1 MRDPLREHR
10 TMARACEETMPIAEQ
25 GGEAVKQPHVAG
37 GPLGVARIDRPHRA
51 RSGPTGPRL
60 ERVVAAVSRVGQ
72 LLLAAL
78 IVETV
83 AVASFGVGLGTIVA
97 VLLAVTLL
105 VSLRIASNAARK
117 E

>member
-1 MRDPLREHR
+1 MK
-10 TMARACEETMPIAEQ
+10 ET
-25 GGEAVKQPHVAG
+25 HVAG

-51 RSGPTGPRL
+51 RPGHTGPRL
-60 ERVVAAVSRVGQ
+60 GRVVAAVSRVGQ

-83 AVASFGVGLGTIVA
+83 AVASFGAVVGTIVA
-97 VLLAVTLL
+97 VLAAVVLL
-105 VSLRIASNAARK
+105 VGLRIAPDAARK